1 LAFALGA
8 LLNKTVIVANRSGAN
23 GMIGTDAVVK
33 APADGYPLPV
43 AASGPIVIN
52 PVPYANVPYN
62 PIKDL
67 QRV

>member
-33 APADGYPLPV
+33 APADGYTLPV

-52 PVPYANVPYN
+52 PVLYANVPDD